1 MNLSGTVLKG
11 RYCILDPVGK
21 GGGGKVYLARDL
33 ELGVLWA
40 IKEIPVSDKSEARML
55 LKLSHPSLPKM
66 IDYIEDNRKCYLVME
81 YVRGKS
87 LGEYL
92 RGGKHFSINEIVKY
106 GMEISDVFS
115 YFHGRKPPVNY
126 GDLKPDNLMLGENG
140 RLYLI
145 DLGGA
150 VNGYKYHHKVCTG
163 TAGFAAPEQYEG
175 KINAATDIYTFGKT
189 LSALC
194 GKTDCLLFIRNMS
207 LFWLIFRC
215 CMKKPEMRY
224 QNMKTVQ
231 KKLSRIQKRQNQ
243 SKIKN
248 MLVLAG
254 SSIAFA
260 VITVFLLFSSD
271 LVSGSKTFDFY
282 EELTDITDLYYQE
295 EFQNGSK
302 ADREKICVQE
312 YTLDSDTKED
322 NVTIK
327 AIADDERANITGTG
341 NIKLQTGENNLRVDV
356 SAENGTVRTYL
367 IKVTRKIQDETLRL
381 SSIKLNAV
389 DQNGNKDEV
398 DLSPSFSEN
407 IFSYTAKIYNGA
419 SKIDVDTSC
428 LNENAKITVEGN
440 ENLKDGKNTI
450 IITVSKEGK
459 TETVSYKIDVIRE
472 SSRETSNIPT
482 DKKDNKTAICVIM
495 LLAVIV
501 IFMLLTR
508 KKNGKH

>member
-1 MNLSGTVLKG
+1 
-11 RYCILDPVGK
+11 
-21 GGGGKVYLARDL
+21 
-33 ELGVLWA
+33 
-40 IKEIPVSDKSEARML
+40 
-55 LKLSHPSLPKM
+55 
-66 IDYIEDNRKCYLVME
+66 
-81 YVRGKS
+81 
-87 LGEYL
+87 
-92 RGGKHFSINEIVKY
+92 
-106 GMEISDVFS
+106 
-115 YFHGRKPPVNY
+115 
-126 GDLKPDNLMLGENG
+126 MLGENE

-175 KINAATDIYTFGKT
+175 KINVATDIYTFGKT

-282 EELTDITDLYYQE
+282 EELIDITDLYYQE

-302 ADREKICVQE
+302 ADREKICEQA
-312 YTLDSDTKED
+312 DTGL
-322 NVTIK
+322 
-327 AIADDERANITGTG
+327 R
-341 NIKLQTGENNLRVDV
+341 KLQKQCTEKEESRKILQILAVNSEYQENYENAGFYYEQMLLYDETYRAGYGEYGMFLFRTGQKEAGQALWTEYKSKETMLDDTVSRNLRLW
-356 SAENGTVRTYL
+356 EKEMT
-367 IKVTRKIQDETLRL
+367 K
-381 SSIKLNAV
+381 
-389 DQNGNKDEV
+389 
-398 DLSPSFSEN
+398 SEEK
-407 IFSYTAKIYNGA
+407 S
-419 SKIDVDTSC
+419 
-428 LNENAKITVEGN
+428 
-440 ENLKDGKNTI
+440 
-450 IITVSKEGK
+450 
-459 TETVSYKIDVIRE
+459 
-472 SSRETSNIPT
+472 
-482 DKKDNKTAICVIM
+482 
-495 LLAVIV
+495 
-501 IFMLLTR
+501 
-508 KKNGKH
+508 

>member
-40 IKEIPVSDKSEARML
+40 VKEIPVSDKSEARML

-115 YFHGRKPPVNY
+115 YFHGRKPPVYY

-194 GKTDCLLFIRNMS
+194 GKTDCLLFIRNMP

-248 MLVLAG
+248 MLVLTG

-260 VITVFLLFSSD
+260 VNS
-271 LVSGSKTFDFY
+271 
-282 EELTDITDLYYQE
+282 EYQE
-295 EFQNGSK
+295 NYKNAGFYYEQMLLYDETYRAGYGEYGMFLFRTGQKEAGQALWTEYKSK
-302 ADREKICVQE
+302 E
-312 YTLDSDTKED
+312 TMLDDT
-322 NVTIK
+322 VS
-327 AIADDERANITGTG
+327 R
-341 NIKLQTGENNLRVDV
+341 NLRLW
-356 SAENGTVRTYL
+356 EKEMT
-367 IKVTRKIQDETLRL
+367 K
-381 SSIKLNAV
+381 
-389 DQNGNKDEV
+389 
-398 DLSPSFSEN
+398 SEEK
-407 IFSYTAKIYNGA
+407 S
-419 SKIDVDTSC
+419 
-428 LNENAKITVEGN
+428 
-440 ENLKDGKNTI
+440 
-450 IITVSKEGK
+450 
-459 TETVSYKIDVIRE
+459 
-472 SSRETSNIPT
+472 
-482 DKKDNKTAICVIM
+482 
-495 LLAVIV
+495 
-501 IFMLLTR
+501 
-508 KKNGKH
+508 

>member
-11 RYCILDPVGK
+11 RYCILEPVGK

-40 IKEIPVSDKSEARML
+40 VKEIPASGKSEARML

-66 IDYIEDNRKCYLVME
+66 IDYIEDNRKCYLIME
-81 YVRGKS
+81 YVKGKS

-92 RGGKHFSINEIVKY
+92 REGKRFSVNEILKY
-106 GMEISDVFS
+106 GMEIAEVLS
-115 YFHGRKPPVNY
+115 YFHGRKPPVYY

-271 LVSGSKTFDFY
+271 LASGSKTFDFY

-302 ADREKICVQE
+302 ADREKICKQA
-312 YTLDSDTKED
+312 DTGL
-322 NVTIK
+322 
-327 AIADDERANITGTG
+327 R
-341 NIKLQTGENNLRVDV
+341 KLQKQCTEKEE
-356 SAENGTVRTYL
+356 S
-367 IKVTRKIQDETLRL
+367 RKILQ
-381 SSIKLNAV
+381 
-389 DQNGNKDEV
+389 
-398 DLSPSFSEN
+398 
-407 IFSYTAKIYNGA
+407 
-419 SKIDVDTSC
+419 
-428 LNENAKITVEGN
+428 
-440 ENLKDGKNTI
+440 
-450 IITVSKEGK
+450 
-459 TETVSYKIDVIRE
+459 
-472 SSRETSNIPT
+472 
-482 DKKDNKTAICVIM
+482 
-495 LLAVIV
+495 LLAVNSEYQENYENAG
-501 IFMLLTR
+501 FYYEQMLLYDETYR
-508 KKNGKH
+508 AGYGEYGMFLFRTGQKEAGQALWTEYKSKETMLDDTVSRNLRLWEKEMTKSEEKS